1 MVGAPV
7 GAPVVSV
14 GICDA
19 DIFAQTPFVNYYVL
33 KWFLLTPEDDTKTAV
48 ASPKA

>member
-7 GAPVVSV
+7 APVVSV
-14 GICDA
+14 GIVDA

-33 KWFLLTPEDDTKTAV
+33 KMVPLN
-48 ASPKA
+48 SGG